1 MYRIQ
6 LSDFEGPLDLLLF
19 FIKRDELN
27 IYDIP
32 ISKITEDFMGYL
44 SAMKSLNLE
53 VASEFI
59 YMAST
64 LMSIKVKMLLP
75 KPVSDDENSEEF
87 DPRAELVEKLLD
99 YKRFKEMSE
108 HLQVR
113 EENRRQYHARQ
124 YFEDVDAPVMDEFN
138 DPLKKPTLFE
148 LILAYKHAIDN
159 RPKQTIHQVSRIP
172 VTISEQTE
180 HILTALDDKIQVSY
194 RELVRQYQDS
204 IYYVVTFLAILE
216 LCKNTQISVVTK
228 DDYND
233 FWISKKQ
240 FL

>member
-44 SAMKSLNLE
+44 DAMQQLNLE
-53 VASEFI
+53 IASEFI

-75 KPVSDDENSEEF
+75 RAETDDDTGEEF
-87 DPRAELVEKLLD
+87 DPRTELVEKLLE

-108 HLQVR
+108 HLQQQ
-113 EENRRQYHARQ
+113 EEERRNYHQRKLIED
-124 YFEDVDAPVMDEFN
+124 FEQPVLDEFN

-148 LILAYKHAIDN
+148 LILAYKNAIDN
-159 RPKQTIHQVSRIP
+159 RPKKTVHQVQRIP
-172 VTISEQTE
+172 ITITEQTE
-180 HILTALDDKIQVSY
+180 HILKSLEHKIQVSY
-194 RELVRQYQDS
+194 LELTSCYSDGV
-204 IYYVVTFLAILE
+204 YYVVTFLAILE
-216 LCKNTQISVVTK
+216 LCKNMQISVITK

-233 FWISKKQ
+233 FWISRKQ
-240 FL
+240 QF